1 MLEYEYDY
9 KRLRS
14 CAKPIEMEI
23 YMDFSNIVIALC
35 KLFFLLLLGY
45 FLHKKKI
52 LDTHTDNGISSLIVN
67 ATNPALILSS
77 LGAAGTSAKGDVLRL
92 VLFGAGFY
100 ILLLVLAF
108 VTVRFFRI
116 APNKR
121 STAQLLLIFS
131 NTGFMAIPVLQ
142 TLYGD
147 IAVFYCSILNLPF
160 NFLIYSY
167 GVYLLTKDASSANAH
182 KISLRQLIN
191 PGMIASLLALIL
203 YFSGLQLPGVMQ
215 DTFSFLGNVTPPL
228 SMLLLGSVL
237 ADYPLSSMLKDMRL
251 NLMILFKLLALPAL
265 AYVFSI
271 LLFSDSVIIGINT
284 LTFAMPCAA
293 MTVMLCKEYKG
304 DSMTASVG
312 VVFST
317 VLSLLTIPLIFALL
331 VL

>member
-1 MLEYEYDY
+1 MN
-9 KRLRS
+9 
-14 CAKPIEMEI
+14 
-23 YMDFSNIVIALC
+23 FSTIVIALC
-35 KLFFLLLLGY
+35 KLFFLLVLGY

-52 LDTHTDNGISSLIVN
+52 LDTHIDDGISSLIVN

-77 LGAAGTSAKGDVLRL
+77 LGSTGASTKGDVLRL
-92 VLFGAGFY
+92 VLFGVGFY

-108 VTVRFFRI
+108 VMVRLFRI
-116 APNKR
+116 HSGKR

-142 TLYGD
+142 TIYGD

-167 GVYLLTKDASSANAH
+167 GVYLLTKDTGAAAGH

-191 PGMIASLLALIL
+191 PGMIASVLALIL
-203 YFSGLQLPGVMQ
+203 YFSGLHLPAVAQ
-215 DTFSFLGNVTPPL
+215 DTLSFLGNVTPPL

-237 ADYPLSSMLKDMRL
+237 ADYPLSSMFQDARL
-251 NLMILFKLLALPAL
+251 NLMLVVKLLVLPAL
-265 AYVFSI
+265 AYLLSVLVFT
-271 LLFSDSVIIGINT
+271 DSVIIGINT

-304 DSMTASVG
+304 DAQTASVG

-317 VLSLLTIPLIFALL
+317 VLSLITIPIVFLMLI
-331 VL
+331 

>member
-1 MLEYEYDY
+1 
-9 KRLRS
+9 
-14 CAKPIEMEI
+14 
-23 YMDFSNIVIALC
+23 MDFSNIIIALC

-52 LDTHTDNGISSLIVN
+52 LDTRTDDGISSLIVN

-77 LGAAGTSAKGDVLRL
+77 LGATGASTKGDVLRL

-100 ILLLVLAF
+100 LLLLLLAF
-108 VTVRFFRI
+108 VMVRLFRI
-116 APNKR
+116 QHSKR
-121 STAQLLLIFS
+121 NTAQLLLIFS

-167 GVYLLTKDASSANAH
+167 GVYLLTKGSESSAPH
-182 KISLRQLIN
+182 TISFRQLIS
-191 PGMIASLLALIL
+191 PGIIASVLALVF
-203 YFSGLQLPGVMQ
+203 YFSGLHLPAVVQ
-215 DTFSFLGNVTPPL
+215 DTLGFLGNVTPPL

-237 ADYPLSSMLKDMRL
+237 ADYPLSSMFKDGRL
-251 NLMILFKLLALPAL
+251 NLMIFIKLLLLPAL
-265 AYVFSI
+265 AYMFSI
-271 LLFSDSVIIGINT
+271 LLFHDSVIIGINT

-304 DSMTASVG
+304 DSMTASIG

-317 VLSLLTIPLIFALL
+317 VLSLLTIPLIFVILHL
-331 VL
+331 